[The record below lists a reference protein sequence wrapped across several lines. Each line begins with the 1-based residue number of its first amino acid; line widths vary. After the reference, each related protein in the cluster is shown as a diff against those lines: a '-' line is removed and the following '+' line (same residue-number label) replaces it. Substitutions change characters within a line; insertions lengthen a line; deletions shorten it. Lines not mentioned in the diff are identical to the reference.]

1 MIEDLI
7 EEQIKLL
14 KPALK
19 SRFIYRILD
28 KESDKYAETNRSFI
42 PPLITFY
49 SKNVEK
55 MIDKP
60 IKQSIRELISH
71 ELLHVLQYP
80 HSAYDIEKECR
91 EKFMRMNFFIE

>member
-19 SRFIYRILD
+19 NRFVYRILNE
-28 KESDKYAETNRSFI
+28 ESNKYAETNHNFI

-49 SKNVEK
+49 GKNVEK

-71 ELLHVLQYP
+71 ELLHVIQYR
-80 HSAYDIEKECR
+80 HSVHDIEKECR
-91 EKFMRMNFFIE
+91 EKFMRMNFFI